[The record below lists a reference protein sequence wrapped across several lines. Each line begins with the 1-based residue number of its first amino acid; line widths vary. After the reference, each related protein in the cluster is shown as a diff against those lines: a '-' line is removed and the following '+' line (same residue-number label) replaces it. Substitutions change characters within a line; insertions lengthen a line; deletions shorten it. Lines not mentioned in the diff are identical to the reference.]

1 MSDDDEMPELEDLS
15 DQLNS
20 IRKARGIDENS
31 IAKNIKVGV
40 INEKNNAKE
49 QRIKNMKIITKWLK
63 RKHEIEKDKNL
74 KRRNELLKH
83 IINNKIKSNKYSLK
97 FPLRFWKRIA
107 SIMTD
112 NIKAKT
118 IQKFWRGYLGK
129 KKIKN

>member
-1 MSDDDEMPELEDLS
+1 MKEFYLPEYF
-15 DQLNS
+15 N
-20 IRKARGIDENS
+20 KW
-31 IAKNIKVGV
+31 
-40 INEKNNAKE
+40 KNNAKE
-49 QRIKNMKIITKWLK
+49 LRIKNMMIITKWLK

-129 KKIKN
+129 KK